1 MSFLPRLR
9 QACQPVE
16 AAALLGTKGSSVE
29 VSLPHPNEEAN
40 VALLSGTIV
49 EEPLQDKSRDGDPVT
64 VLLVSFGAPD
74 EKARCAVAVCE
85 VEVPDEIADKQR
97 KQLRAG
103 RRLVVLGRLTGAGGL
118 WATTIIT
125 GRSKPAPQP

>member
-9 QACQPVE
+9 QACRPSMG
-16 AAALLGTKGSSVE
+16 AALLDGRASPIE
-29 VSLPHPNEEAN
+29 VSLPDPSEEAN

-49 EEPLQDKSRDGDPVT
+49 EEPLRDKSRDGDPVT
-64 VLLVSFGAPD
+64 ILLMSFDAPD
-74 EKARCAVAVCE
+74 EKARRAVAVCE
-85 VEVPDEIADKQR
+85 VEVPDEIAEKQR

-125 GRSKPAPQP
+125 GRSKPGKN

>member
-9 QACQPVE
+9 QACQPVKGG
-16 AAALLGTKGSSVE
+16 ALLGAKGSPAE
-29 VSLPHPNEEAN
+29 VALPHPAEETN

-64 VLLVSFGAPD
+64 VLLLSFGAPD
-74 EKARCAVAVCE
+74 EKARGAVAVCE

-97 KQLRAG
+97 TQLRAG

-125 GRSKPAPQP
+125 SRSRPSPQL

>member
-1 MSFLPRLR
+1 MTFLPRLR
-9 QACQPVE
+9 QTCRPIKG
-16 AAALLGTKGSSVE
+16 AALLGGKGSPVE
-29 VSLPHPNEEAN
+29 VSLPDPSEEAN

-49 EEPLQDKSRDGDPVT
+49 EEPLRDKSRDGDPVT
-64 VLLVSFGAPD
+64 VLLLSFDAPD
-74 EKARCAVAVCE
+74 EKARRAVAVCE
-85 VEVPDEIADKQR
+85 VEVPDEIATKQR

-125 GRSKPAPQP
+125 GRSKASPK

>member
-9 QACQPVE
+9 QACQPVKN
-16 AAALLGTKGSSVE
+16 GGSPGGSGSPPE
-29 VSLPHPNEEAN
+29 LSLPDPDEEAN

-49 EEPLQDKSRDGDPVT
+49 EEPVRDKSRGGDPVT
-64 VLLVSFGAPD
+64 VVLVSFDAPD
-74 EKARCAVAVCE
+74 EQSRRGSACCE
-85 VEVPDEIADKQR
+85 VEVPDEIADQQR
-97 KQLRAG
+97 GQLRAG

-125 GRSKPAPQP
+125 RKSTRPPQP